1 MPLSELTSLVAVL
14 GCRPDGQLLQSFGQH
29 FELLIC
35 AEFVESVDADLN
47 SSGVVVGYIVD
58 VFGSSHD
65 HLCKRVVPHHTLVA
79 LHLAARMWLLAR
91 LPVSDCEVVHTLL
104 LKYEASTG
112 RPSVQRHAYGADISV
127 GAMLAQGIFVVSTA

>member
-58 VFGSSHD
+58 VFGQTPTHAAPISAA
-65 HLCKRVVPHHTLVA
+65 CKTYHRLFPKVRLSQ
-79 LHLAARMWLLAR
+79 AATR
-91 LPVSDCEVVHTLL
+91 LP
-104 LKYEASTG
+104 
-112 RPSVQRHAYGADISV
+112 
-127 GAMLAQGIFVVSTA
+127 

>member
-91 LPVSDCEVVHTLL
+91 RSMAPARSC
-104 LKYEASTG
+104 
-112 RPSVQRHAYGADISV
+112 V
-127 GAMLAQGIFVVSTA
+127 GSAQAGSF

>member
-91 LPVSDCEVVHTLL
+91 LPGKTV
-104 LKYEASTG
+104 
-112 RPSVQRHAYGADISV
+112 R
-127 GAMLAQGIFVVSTA
+127 

>member
-47 SSGVVVGYIVD
+47 SSGVVVGY
-58 VFGSSHD
+58 
-65 HLCKRVVPHHTLVA
+65 
-79 LHLAARMWLLAR
+79 M
-91 LPVSDCEVVHTLL
+91 
-104 LKYEASTG
+104 
-112 RPSVQRHAYGADISV
+112 
-127 GAMLAQGIFVVSTA
+127 